1 MKRNKPNFRS
11 IVRRAAHFPLL
22 CCLATYT
29 YGVAPCHAQRPLSV
43 HLPLKEIHI
52 TSAFG
57 PRIHPVTKKRSLH
70 NGVDLKAR
78 AATIYSVLH
87 ARVSATGNH
96 PLLGLYVKTSSSG
109 IGITYGHLSRIIAR
123 KGELLAAGS
132 PIGISGR
139 TGRVTGEHLHLSV
152 QYNGSYLPPIEFL
165 RRALAQISQPAP
177 TRTHE
182 KITP

>member
-11 IVRRAAHFPLL
+11 IVRRVAHFPIV

-29 YGVAPCHAQRPLSV
+29 CSVTPCRAQRPLSV
-43 HLPLKEIHI
+43 HLPLKEIHV

-57 PRIHPVTKKRSLH
+57 PRVHPVTKKRSFH
-70 NGVDLKAR
+70 SGVDLKAR

-87 ARVSATGNH
+87 ARVCATGNH
-96 PLLGLYVKTSSSG
+96 PLLGLYVKTNSSG

-132 PIGISGR
+132 PIGISGS
-139 TGRVTGEHLHLSV
+139 TGRVTGEHLHLSM
-152 QYNGSYLPPIEFL
+152 QYNGSYLPPLEFL
-165 RRALAQISQPAP
+165 RRALPQTQQHTSIL
-177 TRTHE
+177 TH
-182 KITP
+182 